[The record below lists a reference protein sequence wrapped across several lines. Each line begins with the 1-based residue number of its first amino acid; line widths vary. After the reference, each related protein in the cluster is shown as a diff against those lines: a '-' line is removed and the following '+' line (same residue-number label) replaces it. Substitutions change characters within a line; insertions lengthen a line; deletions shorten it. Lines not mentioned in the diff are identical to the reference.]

1 MRPAALDW
9 SVENCT
15 IGRTMEILGER
26 WTVVVLREIFSG
38 LRRFD
43 EMRERTNIPRQV
55 LANRL
60 ALLVDQGVLR
70 RHPYQEPG
78 SRARS
83 EYRLTPKGIDL
94 YPVLVA
100 IREWGDRY
108 LADPEGPVLR
118 TEHRDCGAQVHVE
131 LRCEAGHRVPSAR
144 AVVPRPGP
152 GAHRRTGPGARP
164 PLEAGT
170 PAAAG
175 QAAV

>member
-9 SVENCT
+9 SADNCT

-26 WTVVVLREIFSG
+26 WTVMVLREIFSG

-60 ALLVDQGVLR
+60 ALLLDHGILR

-78 SRARS
+78 ARVRY

-94 YPVLVA
+94 YPILVA
-100 IREWGDRY
+100 VREWGDRY
-108 LADPEGPVLR
+108 LADPEGPALLTV
-118 TEHRDCGAQVHVE
+118 HRDCGAEVHGE
-131 LRCEAGHRVPSAR
+131 LRCEAGHRLNSAR
-144 AVVPRPGP
+144 EVAPRPGP
-152 GAHRRTGPGARP
+152 GARLRT
-164 PLEAGT
+164 EAGA
-170 PAAAG
+170 PANR
-175 QAAV
+175 